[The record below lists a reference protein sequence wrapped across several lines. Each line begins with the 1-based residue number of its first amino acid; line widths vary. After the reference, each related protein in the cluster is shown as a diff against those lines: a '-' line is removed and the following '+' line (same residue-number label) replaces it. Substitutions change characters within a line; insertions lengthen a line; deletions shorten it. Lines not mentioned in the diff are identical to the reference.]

1 MPHEEAP
8 EFANVTARLL
18 KPVAQSRRN
27 AITNVDP
34 LGVIERFS
42 FANVASEATEWAQL
56 VRENGLQ
63 PDDRVVV
70 LAGPEWE
77 WRCALLGVLLAGGVG
92 VPCQA
97 SGSEAEIQAIAAD
110 AGAKLLVSVPAR
122 PELVKRA
129 GPSLLSADERENVD
143 RAKALAHPP
152 HPSTPQDVGL
162 VLYPPN
168 AANLPGVVHTHG
180 SLIAQAE
187 GGEHWLG
194 IGEDERVWSSAPD
207 GSSPSIW
214 LLLAAWRAR
223 ADIVSV
229 NLELE
234 PEAQLELLDRIR
246 PAAVWFS
253 DDEYGVLASATAPA
267 WIDLA
272 PIHRALVSDES
283 SAGATAFADA
293 FGATVTTVF
302 ALNELGVVAGW
313 PAGAE
318 GDEVP
323 GTGLP
328 VPGIPL
334 AIVDEQGAELPT
346 GQVGEV
352 VVRGDAQSLFSG
364 YTSGSAP
371 RRDSWLDLGWQGA
384 LGADGSLRLVSGPP
398 LQIALV
404 EAEVDLPV
412 AEPVDERSLTVPGE
426 APGEPETTSR
436 RSKRE
441 AKRARREA
449 KAREKA
455 EERRRREEQKGREDA
470 ERAAAKERKEAE
482 RAAREAANE
491 EERRRAEE
499 AARAEREA
507 AEAEERRQAEEAAR
521 AQREATAAEER
532 RRAKEAARAER
543 EAAAAEE
550 RRRAEEAARA
560 EREAEER
567 RRAEEAARAEREAAA
582 AEERRRAEE
591 AARAERE
598 AEERRRAEEAARAER
613 EAAEA
618 EQRRLAEEA
627 ARAEREAAEA
637 EGRRRAEEEARAEER
652 SRAEEERRREKEE
665 KRGGRA
671 RHREEKQARRRAEQ
685 EAKAREKA
693 DATERAQ
700 REAQEAAERNLAEEA
715 ARADERRRAEDEKRR
730 EREEKKARRRQE
742 QQAKEA
748 ARAERKAARRGRRLR
763 AKRSERAE
771 NERREEDERERLD
784 ADVVARIRQYGA
796 AASRTEEAREPEA
809 APEPSLATEPNE
821 RQDPE

>member
-1 MPHEEAP
+1 MPHEQAP
-8 EFANVTARLL
+8 EFANATARLL

-27 AITNVDP
+27 AITNVDR

-42 FANVASEATEWAQL
+42 FADVASEAAEWAQL
-56 VRENGLQ
+56 VRENDLQ
-63 PDDRVVV
+63 PGDRVVV

-77 WRCALLGVLLAGGVG
+77 WRCVLLGVLLAGGVG
-92 VPCQA
+92 VPCPA
-97 SGSEAEIQAIAAD
+97 SGSVAEIHAIAAD

-122 PELVKRA
+122 AELVRRA
-129 GPSLLSADERENVD
+129 GPPLLSADERENVD
-143 RAKALAHPP
+143 TAKALAHPP
-152 HPSTPQDVGL
+152 HPSTPQDLGL

-168 AANLPGVVHTHG
+168 AANLRGVVHSHG

-207 GSSPSIW
+207 GSSLSIW

-223 ADIVSV
+223 ANIVSV

-234 PEAQLELLDRIR
+234 PEEQLELLDRIR
-246 PAAVWFS
+246 PGAVWFS
-253 DDEYGVLASATAPA
+253 DDEYGVLASTTAPA

-272 PIHRALVSDES
+272 TIHRALVSDES

-293 FGATVTTVF
+293 FGATATSVF
-302 ALNELGVVAGW
+302 ALNELGVIAGW
-313 PAGAE
+313 PAEAE
-318 GDEVP
+318 GDTVS

-334 AIVDEQGAELPT
+334 AIVDEQGAELPS
-346 GQVGEV
+346 GEVGEV
-352 VVRGDAQSLFSG
+352 VVRGDAQPLFSG
-364 YTSGSAP
+364 YTSGSTP

-398 LQIALV
+398 LEIALV
-404 EAEVDLPV
+404 EAEVDLSA
-412 AEPVDERSLTVPGE
+412 AEPVDERFLTVPGE

-449 KAREKA
+449 KARQKA
-455 EERRRREEQKGREDA
+455 EERRRREEQKGREQA

-499 AARAEREA
+499 AARAAREA
-507 AEAEERRQAEEAAR
+507 A
-521 AQREATAAEER
+521 
-532 RRAKEAARAER
+532 
-543 EAAAAEE
+543 
-550 RRRAEEAARA
+550 
-560 EREAEER
+560 EAEER

-598 AEERRRAEEAARAER
+598 AAAAEERRRAEEAARAER
-613 EAAEA
+613 EAAVAVE
-618 EQRRLAEEA
+618 RRRAEEA
-627 ARAEREAAEA
+627 ARAEREAAAAEA
-637 EGRRRAEEEARAEER
+637 RRRAEEAARAEELR
-652 SRAEEERRREKEE
+652 RADEERRREKEE
-665 KRGGRA
+665 KRGGRV
-671 RHREEKQARRRAEQ
+671 RRREEKQTRRRAEH

-693 DATERAQ
+693 EAAERAQ
-700 REAQEAAERNLAEEA
+700 REAQEAADRKLAEEA
-715 ARADERRRAEDEKRR
+715 ARADEQRRAEDEKRR
-730 EREEKKARRRQE
+730 EREEKEARRRQE

-748 ARAERKAARRGRRLR
+748 ARAERKAARSGRRLR

-771 NERREEDERERLD
+771 NEGREEDERERLD

-809 APEPSLATEPNE
+809 APEPPLATEPNE
-821 RQDPE
+821 RQDSE

>member
-1 MPHEEAP
+1 MPHDQAP

-18 KPVAQSRRN
+18 KPVAQSRRY
-27 AITNVDP
+27 AITNIDP

-42 FANVASEATEWAQL
+42 FADVASEVAEWAQL
-56 VRENGLQ
+56 LRENGLQ
-63 PDDRVVV
+63 PGDRVVV

-92 VPCQA
+92 VPCPA
-97 SGSEAEIQAIAAD
+97 SGSEAEIHAIAAD
-110 AGAKLLVSVPAR
+110 ARAKLLVSVPAR

-129 GPSLLSADERENVD
+129 GPPLLSADEHENVD
-143 RAKALAHPP
+143 RAKALTHPL

-168 AANLPGVVHTHG
+168 TANLRGVVHTHG

-223 ADIVSV
+223 ANIVSV

-246 PAAVWFS
+246 PGAVWFS
-253 DDEYGVLASATAPA
+253 DDEYSVLASATAPA

-293 FGATVTTVF
+293 FGATATTVF
-302 ALNELGVVAGW
+302 ALDELGVVASW

-318 GDEVP
+318 GDTVS

-334 AIVDEQGAELPT
+334 AIVDEQGAELPS
-346 GQVGEV
+346 GQVGEL

-364 YTSGSAP
+364 YTSGSTP

-412 AEPVDERSLTVPGE
+412 AEPVDESSLAAHREVPGE
-426 APGEPETTSR
+426 RETLSG

-441 AKRARREA
+441 AKRARRREAREA

-455 EERRRREEQKGREDA
+455 EERRRREEREGREHA
-470 ERAAAKERKEAE
+470 ERAAAKERRE
-482 RAAREAANE
+482 RAEREAADA

-507 AEAEERRQAEEAAR
+507 A
-521 AQREATAAEER
+521 AAEEH
-532 RRAKEAARAER
+532 
-543 EAAAAEE
+543 
-550 RRRAEEAARA
+550 RRAEEAARA
-560 EREAEER
+560 TLEAAEAEER

-598 AEERRRAEEAARAER
+598 AAAAEARRRAEEAARAEELRRADEERRRAEEAARAER
-613 EAAEA
+613 EAAAEA
-618 EQRRLAEEA
+618 RRRAEEA
-627 ARAEREAAEA
+627 ARAEDL
-637 EGRRRAEEEARAEER
+637 RRAD
-652 SRAEEERRREKEE
+652 EERRREKEE
-665 KRGGRA
+665 KRGGRV
-671 RHREEKQARRRAEQ
+671 RRREEKLARLRAEQ

-693 DATERAQ
+693 EAAERAQ
-700 REAQEAAERNLAEEA
+700 REAREAAQRKLAEEA

-730 EREEKKARRRQE
+730 EQQEKEARRRQE

-748 ARAERKAARRGRRLR
+748 SRAERKAARSGRRLR
-763 AKRSERAE
+763 AKRSERPQ
-771 NERREEDERERLD
+771 NERPEVEERERLD
-784 ADVVARIRQYGA
+784 ADVVARIRQYGEA
-796 AASRTEEAREPEA
+796 GSRTEPDEPREPEA
-809 APEPSLATEPNE
+809 TP
-821 RQDPE
+821 